1 MTKKTVAMLGTIT
14 NYLFQGVLDIVLPPR
29 CVGCRSDVSHQGD
42 LCSAC
47 WTGLTFIEGPLCRI
61 CGFPFEID
69 IGSDALCSSCARRRP
84 SFATARSVLR
94 YDDASRDLIL
104 AFKHGDRTELAVT
117 FGQWMARSG
126 ARLLENSDVVVP
138 VPLHWRRLFLRRYN
152 QAALLAQA
160 AASAGHKVPVL
171 SAALERRRNDP
182 SQSGRSASA
191 RRANVRSGFRL
202 SRHGR
207 DCLKHKR
214 VLIVD
219 DVYTTGATVEACS
232 RVLLAAGASE
242 VSVLTLSRVVRPN
255 SNSI

>member
-1 MTKKTVAMLGTIT
+1 MTKTVATLGSIASSLSQT
-14 NYLFQGVLDIVLPPR
+14 VLDLVLPPR
-29 CVGCRSDVSHQGD
+29 CVGCRSHVDRQGD
-42 LCSAC
+42 LCPAC
-47 WTGLTFIEGPLCRI
+47 WTGLTFIERPVCRI

-69 IGSDALCSSCARRRP
+69 AGADALCGACVRQKP
-84 SFATARSVLR
+84 SFARARSVLR

-126 ARLLENSDVVVP
+126 ASLLENSDAIVP

-160 AASAGHKVPVL
+160 VTSAGHKVPVL
-171 SAALERRRNDP
+171 AAALARRRNDP

-191 RRANVRSGFRL
+191 RRANVRSGFGV
-202 SRHGR
+202 SRRGR
-207 DCLKHKR
+207 DCLQHKR
-214 VLIVD
+214 VLIID
-219 DVYTTGATVEACS
+219 DVYTTGATVEACA
-232 RVLLAAGASE
+232 RALLAAGASE

>member
-1 MTKKTVAMLGTIT
+1 MFGSIT
-14 NYLFQGVLDIVLPPR
+14 NSLMRTTLDIVLPPR
-29 CVGCRSDVSHQGD
+29 CVGCRSHVDRQGD
-42 LCSAC
+42 LCPAC
-47 WTGLTFIEGPLCRI
+47 WTGLTFIEGPVCRI

-69 IGSDALCSSCARRRP
+69 IGSDALCGSCMRRKP
-84 SFATARSVLR
+84 LFASARSVLR

-117 FGQWMARSG
+117 FGHWMARSG
-126 ARLLENSDVVVP
+126 ASLFENSDIVVP

-160 AASAGHKVPVL
+160 ATSEVGDVPIL
-171 SAALERRRNDP
+171 HAALTRRRNDP

-191 RRANVRSGFRL
+191 RRSNVRSGFEV
-202 SRHGR
+202 SRRGR
-207 DCLKHKR
+207 DRLKHKR

-219 DVYTTGATVEACS
+219 DVFTTGATVEACA
-232 RVLLAAGASE
+232 RVLRAAGASE